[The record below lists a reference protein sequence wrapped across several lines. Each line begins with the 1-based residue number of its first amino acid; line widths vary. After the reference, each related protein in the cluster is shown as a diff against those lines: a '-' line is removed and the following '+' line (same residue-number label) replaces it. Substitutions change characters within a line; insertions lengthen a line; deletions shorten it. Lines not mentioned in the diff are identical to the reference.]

1 MVLCNGHA
9 ILDDPI
15 DLKDIDT
22 RDQVEILLKNI
33 CGFLK
38 IQIEKV

>member
-9 ILDDPI
+9 VSDDPI

-22 RDQVEILLKNI
+22 RDQIQILLKNI

-38 IQIEKV
+38 KQIEKV